1 MIHAATFALTF
12 IAAAWVVPL
21 LERHG
26 LPRSQAA
33 MAGALVLLGAVVTRP
48 LGGVLGERWPA
59 QVRWIVA
66 GAIVAGAA
74 GCIFLAVPFGAP
86 GAAAAALLLG
96 IAGGTPFAIVFGA
109 AQRLRPDAPGAA
121 LAFVNSC
128 AVLVLVIGTPLVG
141 LGFDLPGNGETAFVL
156 LGLAALAALP
166 AVWRAPFGRVPTG
179 PPPNGDTAPITTTR
193 RHPWP

>member
-1 MIHAATFALTF
+1 M
-12 IAAAWVVPL
+12 VPL

-33 MAGALVLLGAVVTRP
+33 AAGALVLLGGMVTRP
-48 LGGVLGERWPA
+48 LGGLLGQRWPA
-59 QVRWIVA
+59 RVRWIVST
-66 GAIVAGAA
+66 AIVAGAA
-74 GCIFLAVPFGAP
+74 GCMLLAVPLGAP

-96 IAGGTPFAIVFGA
+96 VAGGTPFAIVFGA

-128 AVLVLVIGTPLVG
+128 AVLTLVVGTPLVG
-141 LGFDLPGNGETAFVL
+141 LGFSLPGDGQTAFAL

-166 AVWRAPFGRVPTG
+166 AVWRAPFGAVP
-179 PPPNGDTAPITTTR
+179 PAERRNGDTAPITNTR
-193 RHPWP
+193 REQWP